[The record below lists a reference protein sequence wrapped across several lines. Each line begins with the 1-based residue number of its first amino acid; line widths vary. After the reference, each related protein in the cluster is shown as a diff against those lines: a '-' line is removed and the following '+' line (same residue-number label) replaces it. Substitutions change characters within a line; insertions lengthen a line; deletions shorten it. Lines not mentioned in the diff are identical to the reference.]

1 MTELPTDLL
10 DLAKDVLV
18 AALAAE
24 MHITVAESCTGGLVA
39 GCLTAI
45 PGASKV
51 IDSGFITYSNEAK
64 TRLLGVP
71 RDAISEHGAVSDIVA
86 AAMAE
91 GALAQTDAD
100 LAVAITGIA
109 GPDGGTKDKPV
120 GLVYLALAQTNRDA
134 MVKRYVFA
142 GTRTDIRR
150 ATVAAALELLLGRL
164 TDDQPDP

>member
-18 AALAAE
+18 AAKAAGAR
-24 MHITVAESCTGGLVA
+24 ITLAESCTGGLIG

-45 PGASKV
+45 AGSSSV
-51 IDSGFITYSNEAK
+51 FDSGFITYSNESK
-64 TRLLGVP
+64 VRLLGVP
-71 RDAISEHGAVSDIVA
+71 RELLTEHGAVSDIVA

-91 GALAQTDAD
+91 GALAQADAQIA
-100 LAVAITGIA
+100 LSVTGIA
-109 GPDGGTKDKPV
+109 GPDGGTKDKPI
-120 GLVYLALAQTNRDA
+120 GLVYLALAQNDQDA

-150 ATVAAALELLLGRL
+150 ATVAAALELLLDRL
-164 TDDQPDP
+164 KS

>member
-18 AALAAE
+18 AAKAKGA
-24 MHITVAESCTGGLVA
+24 HITTAESCTGGLVA
-39 GCLTAI
+39 SHLTAI
-45 PGASKV
+45 PGSSQV
-51 IDSGFITYSNEAK
+51 VDGGFVTYSNEAK

-71 RDAISEHGAVSDIVA
+71 RDLITENGAVSDIVA

-100 LAVAITGIA
+100 IAIAITGIA
-109 GPDGGTKDKPV
+109 GPDGGTKEKPV
-120 GLVYLALAQTNRDA
+120 GLVYLALAQPETDA
-134 MVKRYVFA
+134 VVKRYVFA

-150 ATVAAALELLLGRL
+150 ATVAAALQLLLGAL
-164 TDDQPDP
+164 TDED

>member
-18 AALAAE
+18 AAKEHNIKIA
-24 MHITVAESCTGGLVA
+24 TAESCTGGLISA
-39 GCLTAI
+39 CLTAI
-45 PGASKV
+45 PGSSDIFECGV
-51 IDSGFITYSNEAK
+51 VSYSNESK
-64 TRLLGVP
+64 SRLLGVP
-71 RDAISEHGAVSDIVA
+71 RDAISDHGAVSDIVA
-86 AAMAE
+86 SAMAE
-91 GALAQTDAD
+91 GALAQCDAD
-100 LAVAITGIA
+100 IAISVTGIA

-120 GLVYLALAQTNRDA
+120 GLVFLALAETDQDA

-164 TDDQPDP
+164 KEI

>member
-18 AALAAE
+18 AAKAAGVR
-24 MHITVAESCTGGLVA
+24 ITTAESCTGGLVA
-39 GCLTAI
+39 SCLTAI
-45 PGASKV
+45 PGSSV
-51 IDSGFITYSNEAK
+51 VLDSGFITYSNEAK
-64 TRLLGVP
+64 IRLLGVP
-71 RDAISEHGAVSDIVA
+71 RDAIAGHGAVSDIVA

-91 GALAQTDAD
+91 GALAQADAD
-100 LAVAITGIA
+100 LAIAITGIA

-142 GTRTDIRR
+142 GTRTDVRR
-150 ATVAAALELLLGRL
+150 ATVAAALELLLSQL
-164 TDDQPDP
+164 KKSEAA

>member
-18 AALAAE
+18 AAKAAGVRLAL
-24 MHITVAESCTGGLVA
+24 AESCTGGLVS

-45 PGASKV
+45 PGSSSVVDA
-51 IDSGFITYSNEAK
+51 GFVTYSNEAK
-64 TRLLGVP
+64 IRLLGVP
-71 RDAISEHGAVSDIVA
+71 RELIIEHGAVSDIVA

-91 GALAQTDAD
+91 GALAQADAQVA
-100 LAVAITGIA
+100 LAVTGIA
-109 GPDGGTKDKPV
+109 GPDGGSKEKPI
-120 GLVYLALAQTNRDA
+120 GLVYLALAQDDQDA

-150 ATVAAALELLLGRL
+150 ASVAAALELLLDRL
-164 TDDQPDP
+164 KNQSS

>member
-10 DLAKDVLV
+10 SLAKDVLV
-18 AALAAE
+18 AAKAAE
-24 MHITVAESCTGGLVA
+24 MRLTTAESCTGGLVA

-45 PGASKV
+45 PGSSDV
-51 IDSGFITYSNEAK
+51 FDGGFIAYSNESK

-71 RDAISEHGAVSDIVA
+71 RDAIADHGAVSDIVA

-100 LAVAITGIA
+100 LAVAVTGIA
-109 GPDGGTKDKPV
+109 GPEGGTKDKPV
-120 GLVYLALAQTNRDA
+120 GLVFLGLAQTDQDA
-134 MVKRYVFA
+134 IVKRYVFA
-142 GTRTDIRR
+142 GTRTDVRR

-164 TDDQPDP
+164 SGTN